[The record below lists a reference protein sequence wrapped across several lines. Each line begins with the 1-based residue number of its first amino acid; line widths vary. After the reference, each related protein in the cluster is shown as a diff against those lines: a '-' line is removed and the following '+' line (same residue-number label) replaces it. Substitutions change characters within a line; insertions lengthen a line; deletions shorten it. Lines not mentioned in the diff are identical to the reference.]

1 MTHPYFSNPQITDKV
16 KDNLA
21 YFVNTRYPH
30 YFSAEDIED
39 LVQDS
44 WIRLL
49 TCKRGYESEVSQ
61 PQTVLTKIA
70 KRLAIDV
77 FKKRVSL
84 KDVMSQHEE
93 YSPMKDRRSYDPV
106 HSDLEIKEQLDRVD
120 SIISKMDP
128 QTQVLVY
135 GIAEGMS
142 YKELESELGIK
153 SGTLAV
159 RMKRVREELTAKSC
173 TNKKISSG
181 HVCYSLPPIFG
192 EDNYMCAA

>member
-1 MTHPYFSNPQITDKV
+1 MTHSIFNNPQITKKV
-16 KDNLA
+16 QANLA

-30 YFSAEDIED
+30 FFSAEDIED

-44 WIRLL
+44 WVRLL
-49 TCKRGYESEVSQ
+49 KCKRGYESEVSQ

-70 KRLAIDV
+70 KRLAIDM
-77 FKKRVSL
+77 FLKRVSQ
-84 KDVMSQHEE
+84 KDVMSHHEE
-93 YSPMKDRRSYDPV
+93 HTPKNDRRSYDPV
-106 HSDLEIKEQLDRVD
+106 HSDLEIKEQLELVD

-128 QTQVLVY
+128 ETQILVY

-159 RMKRVREELTAKSC
+159 RMKRVRDML
-173 TNKKISSG
+173 SG
-181 HVCYSLPPIFG
+181 NVCYSLPPVFG
-192 EDNYMCAA
+192 ADSNMCAA

>member
-1 MTHPYFSNPQITDKV
+1 MTHPFFSNPQITDKV

-21 YFVNTRYPH
+21 YFVNTKYPH

-49 TCKRGYESEVSQ
+49 TCKRGYESESSQ

-77 FKKRVSL
+77 FKERVSH
-84 KDVMSQHEE
+84 KDVLSHHDEHT
-93 YSPMKDRRSYDPV
+93 PKNDRRGYDPV
-106 HSDLEIKEQLDRVD
+106 HSDLEIKEQLEWID

-128 QTQVLVY
+128 ETQVLVY
-135 GIAEGMS
+135 GVAEGMS

-159 RMKRVREELTAKSC
+159 RMKRVRERLSD
-173 TNKKISSG
+173 N
-181 HVCYSLPPIFG
+181 VCYSLPPVFG

>member
-1 MTHPYFSNPQITDKV
+1 MTHPFFSNPQITDKV

-93 YSPMKDRRSYDPV
+93 YSPIKDRRSYDPV
-106 HSDLEIKEQLDRVD
+106 HSDLEIKEQLEWVD
-120 SIISKMDP
+120 SVISKMNPED
-128 QTQVLVY
+128 QVMVY
-135 GIAEGMS
+135 GVAEGMS
-142 YKELESELGIK
+142 YKELESQLEVK

-173 TNKKISSG
+173 NNKKISSG
-181 HVCYSLPPIFG
+181 HLYYSLPSPFAQNDYIS
-192 EDNYMCAA
+192 AA